1 MERTIRRGREAA
13 GKDFPIITPAKSNWT
28 IRDVLAGAD
37 HNTIRKEAAL
47 AGFTGEYDVLLCFP
61 RPSPS
66 SPQKNQALGLFYV
79 GESARQF
86 YGFRVA
92 YWDARHDKEEQFL
105 ALAARSNVVGFSAIT
120 GFQLGEFVRLA
131 SQVKER
137 WPDKPII
144 LGGAHATLTDV
155 HTNLADPLVDY
166 VVFGE
171 GELRLPALLRAIY
184 IPENLPAVDGIGY
197 RGRDGKVVVQKSLHV
212 PDLERDMPDV
222 VNEWTLDYF
231 LAAAKRN
238 ELILPAS
245 RGCPWSTDSCDFCSV
260 GPQYMDSYRKVP
272 FRLWQRAIQEVLKH
286 TRFGHIEL
294 EDENSATA
302 VKPTEPYLPFL
313 KSENITSH
321 LHLRSDQLLDADRV
335 RWMAEMGVVRV
346 HVGVESGNE
355 RVLNLVMHKHESVET
370 HYVAAR
376 NMADAGIEEVATAIV
391 ANPTE
396 TWPEMRQTLQMMEKL
411 RKTFPPK
418 MFRATVYVLAALP
431 GTPVYADIRNMH
443 TFCDLLKRAETE
455 HAGVTNLL
463 AGQLSDA
470 LRAEF
475 ASWLKTPKAAG
486 CGSPT
491 PKAADSVQP
500 YLAAFLNGSG
510 SFQALCEESRLW
522 LWPMP
527 ETLRDWTRTS
537 AAFNPKLK
545 PHINAIYPVAGIH
558 FNKAHKGKQ
567 NFPGWKQMLIKPF
580 DVMCDLRFWLAT
592 ERGHEWA
599 LKGAG
604 FELWLVAK
612 LLNWASKRSVGVSVD
627 RKMDRARSIEN
638 YSKTLAGH

>member
-1 MERTIRRGREAA
+1 MERINRRGRDAA
-13 GKDFPIITPAKSNWT
+13 GKDFPIITPAKSSWA
-28 IRDVLAGAD
+28 IREVLDGA
-37 HNTIRKEAAL
+37 NQQSIRREAAK
-47 AGFTGEYDVLLCFP
+47 AGFAGECDVLLCFP

-79 GESARQF
+79 GEAARQF

-92 YWDARHDKEEQFL
+92 YWDARHDKEEDFL
-105 ALAARSNVVGFSAIT
+105 ALAAQANVIGFSAIT
-120 GFQLGEFVRLA
+120 GYQLGEFVRLA
-131 SQVKER
+131 SQVKKR
-137 WPDKPII
+137 WSARPII
-144 LGGAHATLTDV
+144 LGGAHATLTDA

-184 IPENLPAVDGIGY
+184 NPDYLPLVDGIGY
-197 RGRDGKVVVQKSLHV
+197 RGYDGQVVVQKSTHV

-272 FRLWQRAIQEVLKH
+272 FRIWQRAIQEVRKH
-286 TRFGHIEL
+286 VRFRHIEL

-302 VKPTEPYLPFL
+302 AKSTEPYLPFL

-321 LHLRSDQLLDADRV
+321 LHLRSDQLLDPEKV
-335 RWMAEMGVVRV
+335 RWMADMGVVRV
-346 HVGVESGNE
+346 HIGVESGNE

-370 HYVAAR
+370 HYVAAH
-376 NMADAGIEEVATAIV
+376 NMAEAGIEEVATAIV

-396 TWPEMRQTLQMMEKL
+396 TWPEMRDTLRMMEKL
-411 RKTFPPK
+411 RRMFPPK

-431 GTPVYADIRNMH
+431 GTPIYTDIRNMH
-443 TFCDLLKRAETE
+443 DFCGLLEE
-455 HAGVTNLL
+455 VEAGGEVLPE
-463 AGQLSDA
+463 QL
-470 LRAEF
+470 RGKMT
-475 ASWLKTPKAAG
+475 SWLKTPGAG
-486 CGSPT
+486 KCGAPT

-500 YLAAFLNGSG
+500 YLADFLNGTG
-510 SFQALCEESRLW
+510 SLSRLREEAKKW

-580 DVMCDLRFWLAT
+580 DVLCDLRFWLAA

-599 LKGAG
+599 LKGTG
-604 FELWLVAK
+604 LELWLIAK
-612 LLNWASKRSVGVSVD
+612 LLDWASKRSVGVSVD
-627 RKMDRARSIEN
+627 TKTDRARAIES

>member
-1 MERTIRRGREAA
+1 MERTIRRGRDAA
-13 GKDFPIITPAKSNWT
+13 GKDFPIITPAKSNWA
-28 IRDVLAGAD
+28 IRDVLVGAD
-37 HNTIRKEAAL
+37 ETSVRREAAL
-47 AGFTGEYDVLLCFP
+47 AGFTGECDVLLCFP

-66 SPQKNQALGLFYV
+66 SPQKNQALGLFYI
-79 GESARQF
+79 GEAARQF
-86 YGFRVA
+86 YGFQVA
-92 YWDARHDKEEQFL
+92 YWDARHDREEDFF
-105 ALAARSNVVGFSAIT
+105 ARAEQANVVGFSAIT

-131 SQVKER
+131 TQLKKR

-144 LGGAHATLTDV
+144 LGGAHATLTDP

-184 IPENLPAVDGIGY
+184 NPDYLPLVDGIGY
-197 RGRDGKVVVQKSLHV
+197 RDRAGQVIVQKSLHV
-212 PDLERDMPDV
+212 PDLERDMPEV
-222 VNEWTLDYF
+222 VSEWTLDYF

-272 FRLWQRAIQEVLKH
+272 FSIWQRAIQEVLKH
-286 TRFGHIEL
+286 VRFRHIEL

-302 VKPTEPYLPFL
+302 VKATEPYLPFL
-313 KSENITSH
+313 KSEKITSH
-321 LHLRSDQLLDADRV
+321 LHLRSDQLLDAERV

-346 HVGVESGNE
+346 HIGVESGNE

-370 HYVAAR
+370 HYVAAT
-376 NMADAGIEEVATAIV
+376 NMAAAGIEEVATAIV

-396 TWPEMRQTLQMMEKL
+396 TWPEMRDTLRMMEKL
-411 RKTFPPK
+411 RRMFPPK

-431 GTPVYADIRNMH
+431 GTPIYTDIRNMH
-443 TFCDLLKRAETE
+443 AFCELLDEVERTQ
-455 HAGVTNLL
+455 G
-463 AGQLSDA
+463 A
-470 LRAEF
+470 LPDELRDKLT
-475 ASWLKTPKAAG
+475 SWLKTPGPGKCATA
-486 CGSPT
+486 T

-510 SFQALCEESRLW
+510 TLATLREEAGKW

-567 NFPGWKQMLIKPF
+567 NFPGWKQILIKPF
-580 DVMCDLRFWLAT
+580 DILCDLRFWLAA
-592 ERGHEWA
+592 ERGYEWA
-599 LKGAG
+599 LKGTG
-604 FELWLVAK
+604 LELWLIAK
-612 LLNWASKRSVGVSVD
+612 LLDWASKRSVGVSVD
-627 RKMDRARSIEN
+627 RKTDRARAIEG